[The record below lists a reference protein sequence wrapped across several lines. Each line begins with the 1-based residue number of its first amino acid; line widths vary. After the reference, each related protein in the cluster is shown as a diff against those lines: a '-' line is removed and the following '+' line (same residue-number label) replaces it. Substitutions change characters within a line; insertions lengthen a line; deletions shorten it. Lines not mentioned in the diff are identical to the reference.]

1 MLSLYLYFVCPEPGR
16 KGPSQQP
23 ETILPRCS
31 VKSDK
36 FIMYYFTL
44 LFLLCFA
51 TPVLITTSLNVYITS
66 VVFYNVDINAHQHSQ
81 YSENVY
87 FPC

>member
-1 MLSLYLYFVCPEPGR
+1 
-16 KGPSQQP
+16 
-23 ETILPRCS
+23 
-31 VKSDK
+31 
-36 FIMYYFTL
+36 MYYFTL